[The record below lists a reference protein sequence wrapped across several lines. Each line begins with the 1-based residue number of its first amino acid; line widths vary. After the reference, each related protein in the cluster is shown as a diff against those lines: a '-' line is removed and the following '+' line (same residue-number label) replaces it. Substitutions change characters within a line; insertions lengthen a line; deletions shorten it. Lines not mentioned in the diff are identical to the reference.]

1 MKNSSLN
8 EALID
13 LNKMIG
19 QAKESQ
25 MTTKDKAKYYIS
37 FSNDYEI
44 FEDVEEE
51 VTYENSNGELLLD
64 ILNKKD
70 AIFASIMKYIS
81 ETKENVKKI
90 DKAIIVDLFEHF
102 SYIDKLRE
110 DLEES
115 DVNQSIINLLCEDLN
130 KYIGINI
137 QEQDDFLAEYNS
149 NRKDELDLEE
159 LLEDEEKLKLF
170 VQLDDF
176 NEYFEHDRSDL
187 DGVKKEIKKNI
198 SLIDQEN
205 AKLVE
210 HNNNLLSGILNY
222 LYSIITFFMIV
233 DKQVDRRTKS
243 KENIEDLLI
252 KPLNIPRSETN
263 FERLPQNG
271 RGKKSQL
278 EGQFQIV
285 TKYEITSLDELL
297 NIYIRDIMENKIT
310 IRKCR
315 DCGKFFLPTAKQI
328 YCDGC
333 KGNSYD
339 VRKNTNSAKVLYRN
353 NYKNQHN
360 KMRRLFEKNP
370 DIKLQFDSWNLEA
383 KNMTIK
389 CLEGKITLNELNL
402 WFKDNKN
409 LNNF

>member
-278 EGQFQIV
+278 
-285 TKYEITSLDELL
+285 
-297 NIYIRDIMENKIT
+297 
-310 IRKCR
+310 
-315 DCGKFFLPTAKQI
+315 
-328 YCDGC
+328 
-333 KGNSYD
+333 
-339 VRKNTNSAKVLYRN
+339 
-353 NYKNQHN
+353 
-360 KMRRLFEKNP
+360 
-370 DIKLQFDSWNLEA
+370 
-383 KNMTIK
+383 
-389 CLEGKITLNELNL
+389 
-402 WFKDNKN
+402 
-409 LNNF
+409 